1 MQPRLPSRCGVH
13 VCWRACTGGQ
23 VGAWAV
29 IHIHW
34 KAPIAWPRRWHPSVP
49 LMQAVPPTVASLVWR
64 RRKPHPMR
72 RRAWGY
78 PVVEYVRLSCTAL
91 PLPVV
96 DDGCCAVQLTGGAF
110 CNSGTPYGRF
120 NQDLQRDST
129 AVASAPVWTWGD
141 TPCSGCVAVRVVCS
155 LPTSAASLRPVDT
168 QARHGVRLRC

>member
-1 MQPRLPSRCGVH
+1 
-13 VCWRACTGGQ
+13 
-23 VGAWAV
+23 
-29 IHIHW
+29 
-34 KAPIAWPRRWHPSVP
+34 
-49 LMQAVPPTVASLVWR
+49 
-64 RRKPHPMR
+64 MR

-141 TPCSGCVAVRVVCS
+141 TPCSGCVAVPVVCS
-155 LPTSAASLRPVDT
+155 LPTFAASLRPCGHAGT
-168 QARHGVRLRC
+168 ARSAIAWLMLLAGTHMEGVEHICSLAPTHLAMCVVGTP